1 MWSVSTRLIS
11 SGMVRSKLRIP
22 ADIDDG
28 TCSLAAAKA
37 PGERGVGVAIDD
49 HGVEPAAHKAFLDG
63 SQHPAGL
70 HAMPARADVQVH
82 VGVAEVQIAKEL
94 AAHVVV
100 VMLAGMYQGLDV
112 APLAEFAAERRRL
125 HELRPRPIEAHQLKR
140 AACWIACH

>member
-1 MWSVSTRLIS
+1 MVGQHAVDFLGHGPIEAPH
-11 SGMVRSKLRIP
+11 SGLDM
-22 ADIDDG
+22 DDG
-28 TCSLAAAKA
+28 NVQFGGGQG
-37 PGERGVGVAIDD
+37 PRERGVGVAIDD
-49 HGVEPAAHKAFLDG
+49 HGVEPAARKAFLDG

-125 HELRPRPIEAHQLKR
+125 HELRPCANERIS
-140 AACWIACH
+140 